1 MEFKR
6 YETFESAASLKEDW
20 NHLLIHCASHM
31 PFLTFEYQ
39 RTWWQTLGGGEWP
52 DASELVL
59 ITAFRDGELVGIA
72 PLFHTE
78 NILGK
83 QALMFIGSIEVSD
96 FLDFVVRPEDLSTFI
111 SGLMDFLLNEDIP
124 QWELLDF
131 YNLLEDSPTIKALQ
145 SEAERRGWTHQQVH
159 LQPSP
164 FIPLPKDYDE
174 YLASIDKKQ
183 RHEIRR
189 KLRNV
194 EQSLAEG
201 DWYIVENEDELH
213 AETQAF
219 IDMMAQD
226 PNKSKF
232 LTDEMVQHLHNTAK
246 AAFEHGWLQLS
257 FFTVDGEKAAGYMSF
272 NFNNRLWLY
281 NSGWEWEYRDYSPGW
296 VLLAYLLEW
305 SIENGIDEFD
315 FMRGNE
321 TYKYKFG
328 GVDRHIYRV
337 TLSP

>member
-6 YETFESAASLKEDW
+6 YDTFESAASLKEDW
-20 NHLLIHCASHM
+20 THLLNHCASHM

-52 DASELVL
+52 DASDLVL
-59 ITAFRDGELVGIA
+59 ITAFQDGELVGIA

-111 SGLMDFLLNEDIP
+111 SGLMDFLQREGIP

-272 NFNNRLWLY
+272 IFNNRLWLY